1 MVEFGANAMHKL
13 KESAVVRR
21 FRQEK
26 RIYQHNHDQPL
37 EGYAAAMS
45 LFAGGVLAATA
56 VGLLVGRKA
65 PNGFRL
71 ADVVLG
77 GIATHKL
84 ARIVAKDA
92 VMSPLR
98 VPFTRFEEPTGAG
111 EVAEEVR
118 DEGTVRTAFGEL
130 ISCPFCLAPWI
141 ASAYTAGLV
150 LTPRM
155 ARTWAAVFTTV
166 AISGWLQHVYA
177 HVRTD

>member
-1 MVEFGANAMHKL
+1 MVSVNALNKV

-21 FRQEK
+21 LRQEK
-26 RIYQHNHDQPL
+26 RAYQHDHDQPL
-37 EGYAAAMS
+37 EGYAAAIG
-45 LFAGGVLAATA
+45 LFAAGCLTATA
-56 VGLLVGRKA
+56 VAGLLSRRA
-65 PNGFRL
+65 PDSFRF
-71 ADVVLG
+71 ADIALG

-98 VPFTRFEEPTGAG
+98 VPFARFEEPTGAG

-118 DEGTVRTAFGEL
+118 DTGDVRRAFGEL

-150 LTPRM
+150 LAPRA
-155 ARTWAAVFTTV
+155 ARTWAATFATI
-166 AISGWLQHVYA
+166 ALSDWLQHVYA
-177 HVRTD
+177 HLRTD